1 MITITIKGISKQA
14 HRELK
19 RRAAAHR
26 RSLNN
31 EAIAVLEASVR
42 SQPAEVEE
50 IIQKARKFRSS
61 LKFLVTPGDLKR
73 FKEQG
78 RA

>member
-1 MITITIKGISKQA
+1 MITITIKGIPKET

-26 RSLNN
+26 RSLNT

-42 SQPAEVEE
+42 SVPVDSSAVIQRARQFRNSLKFRVTPAEV
-50 IIQKARKFRSS
+50 
-61 LKFLVTPGDLKR
+61 KR
-73 FKEQG
+73 FKEEG